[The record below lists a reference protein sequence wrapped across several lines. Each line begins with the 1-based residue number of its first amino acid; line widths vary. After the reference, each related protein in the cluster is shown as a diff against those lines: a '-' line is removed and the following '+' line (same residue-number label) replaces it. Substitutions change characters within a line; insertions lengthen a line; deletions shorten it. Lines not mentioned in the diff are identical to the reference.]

1 MKKLIL
7 ILALLMSVPAQA
19 ANTTTAT
26 ALKEYGKSWTM
37 SFDATGVQCVE
48 LNDLS
53 ANDTY
58 PYVYVAVD
66 ITSGT
71 ATYDVEAATADSAN
85 ETGESS
91 DLPSASDL
99 TADEHFSGTIG
110 MPYLC
115 VRMDAC
121 SACAVTATIFATTGG
136 RK

>member
-7 ILALLMSVPAQA
+7 ILALLVSVPALG
-19 ANTTTAT
+19 ANTTT
-26 ALKEYGKSWTM
+26 LGPDKDYGKSWTM

-48 LNDLS
+48 INDIGG
-53 ANDTY
+53 NETF

-71 ATYDVEAATADSAN
+71 GTYDVEAATADSAN

-91 DLPSASDL
+91 DLPSASNL
-99 TADEHFSGTIG
+99 TADEHFYGTIG
-110 MPYLC
+110 MPYVC

-121 SACAVTATIFATTGG
+121 SSCEVTATIFSTTGG